1 MSDEA
6 LIARM
11 ARAIGT
17 SLGKGPNGECLLIA
31 TDEQCEHLAKA
42 ALVEVQRGHS
52 LIVKYE
58 EPWDARHNRHYG
70 PVEKRAAEIYAN
82 FIYPGVGT
90 KPEWVDGG
98 NSTKQDEA
106 RDLARA
112 ELRGGLVA

>member
-11 ARAIGT
+11 ARAILAAEN
-17 SLGKGPNGECLLIA
+17 SDALDQY
-31 TDEQCEHLAKA
+31 TDMAKA

-52 LIVKYE
+52 LVLKYE

-82 FIYPGVGT
+82 FIYPGVGA
-90 KPEWVDGG
+90 KPEWVVNG
-98 NSTKQDEA
+98 NGTKQDEA

-112 ELRGGLVA
+112 ELREATRRFR